1 MLVFMGGGVIWAAD
15 AHAVC
20 TITGPDSE
28 GVRTNTCTGTNTGRQ
43 QARGSNTE
51 EKLILESGA
60 SITNNAGNGILGR
73 GDGAATNVTV
83 ETAGDITASGIGIN
97 FDMGRPPGATGHA
110 TLRITD
116 GTINAGQ
123 TGVNINSRKVGGI
136 RFQMTS
142 GSIGTSDNR
151 VGQTGLSAG
160 IQGTTSTND
169 IDIDSDSTI
178 YATERG
184 MSLTHAGTGKIDVD
198 LTSNSIIDTVGMGNR
213 GAGLYIARNGSGNI
227 NVDNAGMIKSAGF
240 DGIFVLNEAD
250 GAIMINHRSGGSIQS
265 LNNGIY
271 VRQGSANAG
280 GNGAVKVE
288 SGGDITTMG
297 ETGIFL
303 DLNRG
308 VMTAED
314 QITVKL
320 LTGGTINAG
329 STGVFVNSRTQG
341 GLVFSIANGASIGGA
356 EDDAAVGQ
364 TGASLSLTNTS
375 NSNALDVNS
384 DGAIY
389 ARWRGLSLSRAGSGA
404 IELDLTQNSRIE
416 TQESLITVGGQ
427 TLTRGAGVHAFH
439 RGTGN
444 IEINH
449 SGTINSGKG
458 TGIYAQHDGT
468 GDLSIVNSGTI
479 TSGFNGIDA
488 RRFDTGR
495 LSITHSGSI
504 TSSSGPGIY
513 ARHDGAR
520 SDNDNNIQDVVIN
533 IKGDVTTT
541 DPVQAAVRAETRGAA
556 GNARIWIEH
565 SAGTVK
571 GYWGIF
577 AGPMR
582 FSGSTYEDGGG
593 PLPNSFPSHN
603 GYSHPFR
610 TAVLIRVGG
619 TARIVA
625 RNLPGS
631 NNEFTEAQTMH
642 QVGWVSRGLV
652 GNYVGASGI
661 TVGGG
666 DYQRIGQEIA
676 AGDKLQTGVTPEL
689 RSQFRAIYSAAQ
701 AYGTQ
706 GRSLGNLLDPRILV
720 GGFTG
725 DPAVDADIDSYFN
738 TGSNLERFR
747 EFTLTAQEKAVLE
760 AAFGSGDLNMALNA
774 LPPSYTEDYK
784 NTVRWYAG
792 AYNNADFRVNVLRNG
807 EINSDGDGIRLIRRF
822 TSDNNGHSFVFIE
835 EGAKVMAGRYGVRMS
850 GAGISDSV
858 HIPDDPN
865 SPIPEGSIIS
875 LRNQVVEVYGELEST
890 GPDGAAIALRG
901 GGHVF
906 VGADTILRSASG
918 TTIKIDEADPGTNL
932 IIQIK
937 MKEGENIAGTFSRA
951 VPGRI
956 VNSSTTRAWVEDEN
970 GNFSLVPARTQP
982 RPITPPILPTD
993 STDPTDP
1000 TDPDPTDSTDPTDP

>member
-1 MLVFMGGGVIWAAD
+1 MPAGVA
-15 AHAVC
+15 C
-20 TITGPDSE
+20 
-28 GVRTNTCTGTNTGRQ
+28 
-43 QARGSNTE
+43 
-51 EKLILESGA
+51 
-60 SITNNAGNGILGR
+60 
-73 GDGAATNVTV
+73 
-83 ETAGDITASGIGIN
+83 
-97 FDMGRPPGATGHA
+97 
-110 TLRITD
+110 
-116 GTINAGQ
+116 
-123 TGVNINSRKVGGI
+123 
-136 RFQMTS
+136 
-142 GSIGTSDNR
+142 
-151 VGQTGLSAG
+151 
-160 IQGTTSTND
+160 
-169 IDIDSDSTI
+169 
-178 YATERG
+178 
-184 MSLTHAGTGKIDVD
+184 
-198 LTSNSIIDTVGMGNR
+198 
-213 GAGLYIARNGSGNI
+213 
-227 NVDNAGMIKSAGF
+227 
-240 DGIFVLNEAD
+240 
-250 GAIMINHRSGGSIQS
+250 
-265 LNNGIY
+265 
-271 VRQGSANAG
+271 
-280 GNGAVKVE
+280 
-288 SGGDITTMG
+288 
-297 ETGIFL
+297 
-303 DLNRG
+303 
-308 VMTAED
+308 
-314 QITVKL
+314 
-320 LTGGTINAG
+320 
-329 STGVFVNSRTQG
+329 
-341 GLVFSIANGASIGGA
+341 
-356 EDDAAVGQ
+356 
-364 TGASLSLTNTS
+364 
-375 NSNALDVNS
+375 
-384 DGAIY
+384 
-389 ARWRGLSLSRAGSGA
+389 LSRAGSGA

-416 TQESLITVGGQ
+416 TQESLITVGGR

-565 SAGTVK
+565 SAGTVT

-593 PLPNSFPSHN
+593 LLPSSFPSHN
-603 GYSHPFR
+603 GYSDLFR

-822 TSDNNGHSFVFIE
+822 TSDNNGYSFVFIE

-1000 TDPDPTDSTDPTDP
+1000 DPTDSTDPTDPDPEPGKESQPEPEPELQPTPPPNPAERMVQGPYDAWMDCDGTMCETHTIFAPRARVYEALPAVLLDMNSVSWRDGLMRDESGTWTGTIASSANRDLKNSTTNTSYDVDRIGVILGHDFETNDSETLGVFFQYQKGTAEIADGGKIDGHAMGAGVKYRRDFDPLTIGLRASIISFTNDLSSSLRGQLATGIIGTRYAVGMEAGNEIALSDAVLMLDAGLTYARVSANDFTSVLKDPNALSGTAEVKVTDISGEETALHARAEYRRTDLQWPVFAGAGLEIPLDSRAEVRVGNTLLSSERRIGASLHGGIALDDRIGGGDAALSLRYAKQGGGDTIQVNLTYGF